1 MQFKDIVGQR
11 DVINRLTEIID
22 SGRIS
27 HAQLMLGD
35 ERDGSLQLAW
45 AYMQYLC
52 CRNRVHFSG
61 ERGAESGELRADSCG
76 ECPECKKISQLVHP
90 DLHFVFPNPP
100 NGSPSVSSEDYMA
113 EFLSFLRE
121 QRAVGTLDDFNRSLD
136 RDIKTTMI
144 RESDAANVVRTLGM
158 KPYEGGWRML
168 VIWRPS
174 KMNKEAANELLKTLE
189 EPLPQTL
196 ILLVDDSTEELLP
209 TIVSRVQVVR
219 LKSEAGERRVE
230 NAEFGPLLVDWLR
243 MLFKLKMKELA
254 GQVEKMA
261 ALGREEQ
268 KQFLQYALGVM
279 RDCFLK
285 SAAGLPCNLG
295 SGDAKFDAMFPNM
308 VTVNNIELINDALND
323 ALFAIGRNAYGKIAF
338 MELSFRISKALK
350 KR

>member
-1 MQFKDIVGQR
+1 
-11 DVINRLTEIID
+11 
-22 SGRIS
+22 
-27 HAQLMLGD
+27 
-35 ERDGSLQLAW
+35 
-45 AYMQYLC
+45 
-52 CRNRVHFSG
+52 
-61 ERGAESGELRADSCG
+61 
-76 ECPECKKISQLVHP
+76 
-90 DLHFVFPNPP
+90 
-100 NGSPSVSSEDYMA
+100 
-113 EFLSFLRE
+113 
-121 QRAVGTLDDFNRSLD
+121 
-136 RDIKTTMI
+136 MI

-243 MLFKLKMKELA
+243 MLFKLKMKELS

-285 SAAGLPCNLG
+285 SAAGLPCSLG
-295 SGDAKFDAMFPNM
+295 SGDTKFDAMFPNM

>member
-27 HAQLMLGD
+27 HAQLLLGD
-35 ERDGSLQLAW
+35 ERDGSLALAW

-52 CRNRVHFSG
+52 CRNRQHYHDG
-61 ERGAESGELRADSCG
+61 DLRADSCG

-100 NGSPSVSSEDYMA
+100 NGSPSVSSDDYMA
-113 EFLSFLRE
+113 EFLAFLRE
-121 QRAVGTLDDFNRSLD
+121 HQGLGTLDDFNRYLD

-144 RESDAANVVRTLGM
+144 RETDAANVVKMLGM

-168 VIWRPS
+168 IIWRPS
-174 KMNKEAANELLKTLE
+174 KMNASAANELLKTLE

-209 TIVSRVQVVR
+209 TIVSRVQMIKVKGYGLQVN
-219 LKSEAGERRVE
+219 EAERE
-230 NAEFGPLLVDWLR
+230 EFAPLLVGWLR

-254 GQVEKMA
+254 AQVEKMA

-268 KQFLQYALGVM
+268 KQFLTYALGVM

-285 SAAGLPCNLG
+285 TAAGLPCNLN
-295 SGDAKFDAMFPNM
+295 SGDEKFDAMFPNM
-308 VTVNNIELINDALND
+308 VTVNNIELINDAFND